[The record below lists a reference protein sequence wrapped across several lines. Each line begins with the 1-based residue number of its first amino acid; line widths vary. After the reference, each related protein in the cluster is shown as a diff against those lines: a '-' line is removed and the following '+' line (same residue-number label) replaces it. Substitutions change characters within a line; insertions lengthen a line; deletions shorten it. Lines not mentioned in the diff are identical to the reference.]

1 MNMKRLLFLVA
12 LMFTNGA
19 LAQDHFWQW
28 PINGGDKDK
37 DILYLPNSYIG
48 TECVGDNL
56 IITGDNGCEIV
67 SPVSGIVEWFSYTY
81 YVNMGYSISF
91 HQPIT
96 INRDDDVMRI
106 LQNNSDNKF
115 DPEYVCVSLCIRLSD
130 HRNLYLT
137 GIRDLVPVETGQK
150 IEKGD
155 LIGTLGLLY
164 ERIHEPALAIG
175 LSEKGSPLDPMAPFG
190 LKSVFEGNGKNH
202 TLPDFLTK
210 EQAVEDMMVF
220 DNALREFYP
229 GMFDYVDEVSWDSL
243 VEEAKRKVGRGVS
256 LRTFRNDVL
265 TNLVISQKDNH
276 LAIGTMLPPEH
287 DNTNYI
293 RPVLIVGF
301 MDGRLQ
307 IIRTKSGYE
316 AFFGKEVAK
325 INGIT
330 PDSLRTIILRNTRS
344 DGNVRSTGRFHL
356 TCMAWNYDNDVE
368 DFTIEFTDGSKEQFT
383 TRRPQGQRK
392 VCNGKGFYYAQSW
405 QYFHAQNKLSLS
417 FKHLNDSTSYMG
429 LYSFFLN
436 NIELKEMK
444 SFLEELANRGT
455 ANLIVDLR
463 NNDGGSPETCGLL
476 LSYFM
481 KSPFLLSEYDYV
493 KKTKDIRHFAYCPNL
508 NPVYSDLSSGY
519 HFEPWK
525 DGYRSMNTDTLYP
538 NPTDRYQGKLYVLA
552 NESSISAATLFAN
565 MVQKHKVGAIVGRE
579 TGSVCA
585 QMNATKFA
593 NLMLPNSRLEIIIP
607 LIKTVFDSSPTAER
621 YGRGVIPD
629 YPIGISLE
637 ELTATEDNDT
647 VINYTLD
654 LIRNHQYLK
663 ESEDNETKEMIV
675 AKSHGF
681 FAFRNAAIIFVAL
694 VVCGFVFYLRKRKK

>member
-1 MNMKRLLFLVA
+1 
-12 LMFTNGA
+12 
-19 LAQDHFWQW
+19 
-28 PINGGDKDK
+28 
-37 DILYLPNSYIG
+37 
-48 TECVGDNL
+48 
-56 IITGDNGCEIV
+56 
-67 SPVSGIVEWFSYTY
+67 
-81 YVNMGYSISF
+81 
-91 HQPIT
+91 
-96 INRDDDVMRI
+96 
-106 LQNNSDNKF
+106 
-115 DPEYVCVSLCIRLSD
+115 
-130 HRNLYLT
+130 
-137 GIRDLVPVETGQK
+137 
-150 IEKGD
+150 
-155 LIGTLGLLY
+155 
-164 ERIHEPALAIG
+164 
-175 LSEKGSPLDPMAPFG
+175 
-190 LKSVFEGNGKNH
+190 
-202 TLPDFLTK
+202 
-210 EQAVEDMMVF
+210 
-220 DNALREFYP
+220 
-229 GMFDYVDEVSWDSL
+229 
-243 VEEAKRKVGRGVS
+243 
-256 LRTFRNDVL
+256 
-265 TNLVISQKDNH
+265 
-276 LAIGTMLPPEH
+276 
-287 DNTNYI
+287 
-293 RPVLIVGF
+293 
-301 MDGRLQ
+301 
-307 IIRTKSGYE
+307 
-316 AFFGKEVAK
+316 
-325 INGIT
+325 
-330 PDSLRTIILRNTRS
+330 
-344 DGNVRSTGRFHL
+344 
-356 TCMAWNYDNDVE
+356 
-368 DFTIEFTDGSKEQFT
+368 
-383 TRRPQGQRK
+383 
-392 VCNGKGFYYAQSW
+392 
-405 QYFHAQNKLSLS
+405 
-417 FKHLNDSTSYMG
+417 
-429 LYSFFLN
+429 
-436 NIELKEMK
+436 
-444 SFLEELANRGT
+444 
-455 ANLIVDLR
+455 
-463 NNDGGSPETCGLL
+463 
-476 LSYFM
+476 M

>member
-1 MNMKRLLFLVA
+1 MNMKCLLFLIA
-12 LMFTNGA
+12 LMFTNGV

-56 IITGDNGCEIV
+56 IITGDKGCEIV

-91 HQPIT
+91 HQPVT

-106 LQNNSDNKF
+106 LQNNPDNKF
-115 DPEYVCVSLCIRLSD
+115 DPDYVCVSLCIRLSD
-130 HRNLYLT
+130 YRNLYMT

-155 LIGTLGLLY
+155 LIGTLGHLY
-164 ERIHEPALAIG
+164 ERIHEPALSIG

-229 GMFDYVDEVSWDSL
+229 GMFDYIDEVAWDSL
-243 VEEAKRKVGRGVS
+243 VEEAKRKEGKGVS
-256 LRTFRNDVL
+256 LRAFRNDVL

-307 IIRTKSGYE
+307 VIRTKSGYE
-316 AFFGKEVAK
+316 DFMGKEVAK

-344 DGNVRSTGRFHL
+344 DGNVQSTGLFHL

-368 DFTIEFTDGSKEQFT
+368 DFTIEFTDASKEQFT

-392 VCNGKGFYYAQSW
+392 VCSGKGFYYAQSW

-436 NIELKEMK
+436 DIELKEVK

-455 ANLIVDLR
+455 DNLIVDLR

-493 KKTKDIRHFAYCPNL
+493 KKTKDIRYFAYCSNL

-565 MVQKHKVGAIVGRE
+565 MVQKHKAGVIVGRE

-607 LIKTVFDSSPTAER
+607 LIKTVFDSSSIAER

-647 VINYTLD
+647 VINYTLG

-663 ESEDNETKEMIV
+663 ESEDNETNEMIV

-681 FAFRNAAIIFVAL
+681 FAFRNVAIIFVAL